1 MKIIRTYFIDI
12 HAKRSMLEMGER
24 ISGVSTNIKVDKL
37 EEKPGDLPS
46 GEKVLGAEFTFTVD
60 YPVDKNKKFAEI
72 TCKGEVIF
80 VEDKEATEALL
91 KTWKKEEKLPK
102 EIYVPIM
109 RTAFEIS
116 VVEAMQLAEKLKI
129 PQPIPIMRL
138 LEVQTEK
145 NEKNK
150 KKENYIG

>member
-12 HAKRSMLEMGER
+12 HAKRSMLETGER

-46 GEKVLGAEFTFTVD
+46 GEKVIGAEFTFNVD
-60 YPVDKNKKFAEI
+60 YPVDKKKKFAEI
-72 TCKGEVIF
+72 TCKGEVLF
-80 VEDKEATEALL
+80 VEDKDKTEALL

-102 EIYVPIM
+102 EIYIPIM

-129 PQPIPIMRL
+129 PQPIPIMKL
-138 LEVQTEK
+138 LEVQADK
-145 NEKNK
+145 AK